1 MTTMIDEIGTGIG
14 IEGMIIGEMIE
25 TGTGTEIGIP
35 TETGI
40 GTGIGEGMMIH
51 AAGHLPPLVIGSA
64 REIGIGIGI
73 ELGRHPSL
81 LERRTIGPLVDHLL
95 LLLLVRL
102 RKRRNRRSS
111 ERSWK
116 LGRNRGRSR
125 SWQMARRVRRLL
137 RNQHQRYLQLP
148 RRSLLSHSLPLE

>member
-1 MTTMIDEIGTGIG
+1 MIDEIGTGIG
-14 IEGMIIGEMIE
+14 IEGTIVGEMIE
-25 TGTGTEIGIP
+25 TGTETEIGIP

-51 AAGHLPPLVIGSA
+51 AAGHLRPLAIGNE
-64 REIGIGIGI
+64 REIGI
-73 ELGRHPSL
+73 ELGGHPSL

-102 RKRRNRRSS
+102 RRRRNRGSS

-116 LGRNRGRSR
+116 LGKSRGRSR
-125 SWQMARRVRRLL
+125 SWQRARRARQLL
-137 RNQHQRYLQLP
+137 RNQPQRYL
-148 RRSLLSHSLPLE
+148 

>member
-1 MTTMIDEIGTGIG
+1 MIDEIGTGIG
-14 IEGMIIGEMIE
+14 IGIEGMIVGEMIE
-25 TGTGTEIGIP
+25 TGTETEIGIP

-51 AAGHLPPLVIGSA
+51 AAGHLRPLVIGSA
-64 REIGIGIGI
+64 REIGIGI
-73 ELGRHPSL
+73 ELERLPSL

-102 RKRRNRRSS
+102 RRRRNRGSS

-116 LGRNRGRSR
+116 LGKSRGRSR
-125 SWQMARRVRRLL
+125 SWQRARRARQLL
-137 RNQHQRYLQLP
+137 RNQPQRYL
-148 RRSLLSHSLPLE
+148 